1 MEYKFNFPNKQKAIE
16 YLHKKGIINAKKVED
31 DNGKEVW
38 TAGKKTARTHAVVW
52 VGKIVDTPAEY
63 DEQGQK
69 IKKATFKKG
78 YHVDVML
85 KDTEDFGSYKI
96 NVKTPNHKFA

>member
-1 MEYKFNFPNKQKAIE
+1 MEYKLKFTSEQKAIE
-16 YLHKKGIINAKKVED
+16 YLHKKGIINAKKVTD
-31 DNGKEVW
+31 DNGKTTW
-38 TAGKKTARTHAVVW
+38 KAGKKTARSYAVVW
-52 VGKIVDTPAEY
+52 VGKVVDTPAEY